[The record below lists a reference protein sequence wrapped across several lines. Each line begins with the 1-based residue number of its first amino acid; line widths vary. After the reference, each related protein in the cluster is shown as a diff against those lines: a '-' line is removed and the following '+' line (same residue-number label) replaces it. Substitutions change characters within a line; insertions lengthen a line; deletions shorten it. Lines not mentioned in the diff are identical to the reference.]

1 MVVVGDFVINIYL
14 LVFKCREYI
23 FYEMWYCEMKLLF
36 VLLNNCNSFF
46 IFYLELVNLFVI

>member
-1 MVVVGDFVINIYL
+1 MVVGDFVINIYL

-36 VLLNNCNSFF
+36 VLLNNYNSFF